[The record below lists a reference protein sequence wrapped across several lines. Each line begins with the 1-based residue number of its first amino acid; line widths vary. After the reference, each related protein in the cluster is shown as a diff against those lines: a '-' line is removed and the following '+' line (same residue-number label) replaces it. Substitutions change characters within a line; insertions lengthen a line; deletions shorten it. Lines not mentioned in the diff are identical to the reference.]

1 MSARLND
8 MILIRAEPGLREA
21 LKALAARDGV
31 SAAELARAALRA
43 ALKAG
48 AGRDG
53 PSAETGR

>member
-1 MSARLND
+1 